1 VPINILNKYIV
12 LLINLPFE
20 KARINGWHLGLFPFY
35 LLSPIRIAQLISPL
49 SAMPVLIVLPCLWDF
64 ADRVFLLSNFYY
76 CRLFNIHS
84 FFTSPREAQRSDGIG
99 SSEINWQNCRMI
111 KKLFTL
117 HNLLPLVQLAIAVI
131 CVLLMYVILRGPAAL
146 FFN

>member
-1 VPINILNKYIV
+1 
-12 LLINLPFE
+12 
-20 KARINGWHLGLFPFY
+20 
-35 LLSPIRIAQLISPL
+35 
-49 SAMPVLIVLPCLWDF
+49 
-64 ADRVFLLSNFYY
+64 
-76 CRLFNIHS
+76 
-84 FFTSPREAQRSDGIG
+84 
-99 SSEINWQNCRMI
+99 MI